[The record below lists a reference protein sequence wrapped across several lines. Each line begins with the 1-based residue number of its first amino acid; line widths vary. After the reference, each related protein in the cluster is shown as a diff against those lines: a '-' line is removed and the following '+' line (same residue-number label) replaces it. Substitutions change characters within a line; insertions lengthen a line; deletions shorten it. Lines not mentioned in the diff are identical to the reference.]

1 MASKSNNLKA
11 TKHIM
16 EKQILTNIIA
26 NIPTPI
32 VITDGDYKIIAGN
45 PIFLELAD
53 RTLEEIIGKPITT
66 IIKNNLR
73 NIDQTQPTT
82 MLEYVAKSGVTKA
95 FETRVVSTPIAGNQ
109 TVYLFIIMHMTDNTA
124 EKATEFISLTA
135 HQLATP
141 LGTMRWF
148 IQSVLDDNENN
159 LKPTQID
166 ALQEVLATSEKMI
179 KLVKLLLN
187 ISRVESGRITINPK
201 PTDLSH
207 FLQPIFEEQ
216 SIVAATK
223 HQKFATYIDPSIPNV
238 TLDSEL
244 IYHVYLN
251 LISNAIKYTPTNGE
265 IEVTVEHEDK
275 DFIITRVK
283 DTGFG
288 IPPEDHANMFQKFYR
303 AKNILQ
309 RDTEGSGLG
318 LYFVKVIVEVCGG
331 KIWFDSTEN
340 VGTTF
345 YFTLPIKGI
354 TPKTGTVS
362 VS

>member
-1 MASKSNNLKA
+1 
-11 TKHIM
+11 M
-16 EKQILTNIIA
+16 EKQALNNIITNLPTPIFATDLDHNIIA
-26 NIPTPI
+26 TNVSFAEMVGHSQEEMIGTPVTKI
-32 VITDGDYKIIAGN
+32 V
-45 PIFLELAD
+45 
-53 RTLEEIIGKPITT
+53 
-66 IIKNNLR
+66 KNNLE
-73 NIDQTQPTT
+73 NVDNSQQTT
-82 MLEYVAKSGVTKA
+82 MLEYVTKSGVTKA
-95 FETRVVSTPIAGNQ
+95 YETRIVTSALNEEQ
-109 TVYLFIIMHMTDNTA
+109 KFNLFIITHTTDNTA
-124 EKATEFISLTA
+124 EKASEFISLTA

-148 IQSVLDDNENN
+148 LQSVLENKDNN
-159 LKPTQID
+159 LTTDQLD
-166 ALQEVLATSEKMI
+166 ELHEVLATSEKMI
-179 KLVKLLLN
+179 KLVHLLLN
-187 ISRVESGRITINPK
+187 ISRVESGRIAINPK
-201 PTDLSH
+201 PIDLNH

-216 SIVAATK
+216 SVIAATK
-223 HQKFATYIDPSIPNV
+223 HQKFTTYIDPSIPNV

-244 IYHVYLN
+244 VYHVYLN
-251 LISNAIKYTPTNGE
+251 LISNAIKYTPSNGE
-265 IEVTVEHEDK
+265 IEVTVEHESK
-275 DFIITRVK
+275 DNILTQVK

-362 VS
+362 ISRM